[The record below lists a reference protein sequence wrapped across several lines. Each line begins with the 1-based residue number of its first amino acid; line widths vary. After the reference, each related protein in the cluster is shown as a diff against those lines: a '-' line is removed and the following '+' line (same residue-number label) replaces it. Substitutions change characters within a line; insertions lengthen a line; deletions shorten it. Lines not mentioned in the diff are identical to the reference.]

1 MDKVGFICKSDLQK
15 IVNQVYHLVPEDQK
29 QKLSTQDIFA
39 DELMTEMDKDEVG
52 IGIVN
57 KQTWLS
63 LKDGV
68 IREDELVA
76 AFLRSEHLTTMLVNK
91 IMVRFHCACHKIRT
105 G

>member
-29 QKLSTQDIFA
+29 QKMSTQEMFA
-39 DELMTEMDKDEVG
+39 GELMTEMDKNEVG
-52 IGIVN
+52 KGIVN
-57 KQTWLS
+57 NQTWLC

-76 AFLRSEHLTTMLVNK
+76 AVLRSEHLTTMLVNK
-91 IMVRFHCACHKIRT
+91 IMIRFHCACHKIST